1 MGNNERIVSL
11 WAQRVLA
18 PELLGLRR
26 TMGRMTIPRTVYK
39 GHGTANDFVLYA
51 DPDGSL
57 QPSDGE
63 IRFLCDRHK
72 GLGADGLLRLV
83 PTRFY
88 ASIPQ
93 LEAQEAER
101 LIAQGAE
108 WFMDY
113 YNADGSV
120 AEMCGNGSRV
130 ISLFAKRLGYWDS
143 TAQHTFMLGTRA
155 GVKRLDFLGEVEGLG
170 RNVLHVDMGPWS
182 KGDDGKFRVSLA
194 NTPGSV
200 RGTYVNMG
208 NPHVVCLV
216 DDLSGRIGG
225 VDTELPGVEA
235 LDLSR
240 PPIVQPPLE
249 SGQNVEFVRLESIR
263 ENERGYA
270 YMRVNER
277 GVGETMSC
285 GTGLC
290 ATAVVLSSKTG
301 VNEWYI
307 RIRGGVVKVKVTP
320 SSVEL
325 TGDAR
330 IIGKVE
336 FLDDANAPSVHFR

>member
-1 MGNNERIVSL
+1 MGGRQGIEDRPFLFERNPVVGTCRSYY
-11 WAQRVLA
+11 
-18 PELLGLRR
+18 
-26 TMGRMTIPRTVYK
+26 GRMTIPRIVYK

-57 QPSDGE
+57 EPTAEE

-83 PTRFY
+83 PTRFH

-93 LEAQEAER
+93 LGKEKAQS
-101 LIAQGAE
+101 LLDQGAE

-130 ISLFAKRLGYWDS
+130 ISLFAKRLGYWD
-143 TAQHTFMLGTRA
+143 TNTQERFALGTRA
-155 GVKRLDFLGEVEGLG
+155 GVKRLSYLGAVEGLG

-182 KGDDGKFRVSLA
+182 KGEDGQFRVSLMG
-194 NTPGSV
+194 TPGSV
-200 RGTYVNMG
+200 KGTYVDMG
-208 NPHVVCLV
+208 NPHVVCLL
-216 DDLSGRIGG
+216 DDLSGRTGG

-240 PPIVQPPLE
+240 PPVVQPPLE
-249 SGQNVEFVRLESIR
+249 NGQNVEFVRLESID
-263 ENERGYA
+263 ENGRGYA

-290 ATAVVLSSKTG
+290 ATAVVLYSKTG
-301 VNEWYI
+301 VDEWLI
-307 RIRGGVVKVKVTP
+307 RIRGGVVQVKVTP
-320 SSVEL
+320 GSVEL

-330 IIGKVE
+330 IIGKVD
-336 FLDDANAPSVHFR
+336 FLDDADAPSVTFR